1 MIGVSDFKAGAFDK
15 RYFGVAIAIVTDNVD
30 PEKQG
35 RVKVR
40 FPWYDD
46 RTESGWC
53 RVVYL
58 NAGPGHGFIAVPERD
73 TEVLVAFEH
82 GDMRRP
88 YVLGALY
95 NGVDAPPTDRQ
106 QDSEKDEKLF
116 QTHAGNRILLRDTAG
131 DTLIEV
137 ETKGGQKLTL
147 RDQGNSGGT
156 AITAETSGGYT
167 LALDEQ
173 ARKATLTTGSGQPT
187 VELDAGAN
195 KITITTG
202 SGQSVTI
209 DGTGTLTLE
218 ATTVKV
224 EATQVELGSAA
235 TQKVILGDAFM
246 TYFNTHVHNATTLGA
261 PTSPPVVSMNAAL
274 LSNVTKTG

>member
-1 MIGVSDFKAGAFDK
+1 MIGVSDSKAGSFDK

-58 NAGPGHGFIAVPERD
+58 NAGPGHGFIAVPELD

-106 QDSEKDEKLF
+106 QDSDKDEKLF
-116 QTHAGNRILLRDTAG
+116 KTHAGNRILLRDTVG

-137 ETKGGQKLTL
+137 ETKEGQKLTL

-156 AITAETSGGYT
+156 AITAETSGGYK
-167 LALDEQ
+167 LSLDEE
-173 ARKATLTTGSGQPT
+173 AKKATLTTGSQT
-187 VELDAGAN
+187 VELDAASN
-195 KITITTG
+195 KITISTS

-209 DGTGTLTLE
+209 DGTGTITLK

-224 EATQVELGSAA
+224 DAAQVELGSAA
-235 TQKVILGDAFM
+235 TQKVILGDLFM
-246 TYFNTHVHNATTLGA
+246 TYFNTHVHNATTMGA
-261 PTSPPVVSMNAAL
+261 PTSPPIVSMNSGL

>member
-1 MIGVSDFKAGAFDK
+1 MIGGSEFQAGALDK

-30 PEKQG
+30 PDSQG

-46 RTESGWC
+46 RTETGWC

-58 NAGPGHGFIAVPERD
+58 NAGPDHGFIAVPEVN

-106 QDSEKDEKLF
+106 RDNDKDEKLF
-116 QTHAGNRILLRDTAG
+116 KTHAGNKLLLRDTVG

-147 RDQGNSGGT
+147 QDDGSSGGT
-156 AITAETSGGYT
+156 SITAQTAGGYK
-167 LALDEQ
+167 LVMDE
-173 ARKATLTTGSGQPT
+173 REKKTTLTTGSQT
-187 VELDAGAN
+187 LVLDATAN
-195 KITITTG
+195 KITLSTS

-209 DGTGTLTLE
+209 DGSGTITLK
-218 ATTVKV
+218 AMTVKV
-224 EATQVELGSAA
+224 DATQVELGSSAA
-235 TQKVILGDAFM
+235 QKVILGDLFM
-246 TYFNTHVHNATTLGA
+246 TYFNTHVHNATSMGA